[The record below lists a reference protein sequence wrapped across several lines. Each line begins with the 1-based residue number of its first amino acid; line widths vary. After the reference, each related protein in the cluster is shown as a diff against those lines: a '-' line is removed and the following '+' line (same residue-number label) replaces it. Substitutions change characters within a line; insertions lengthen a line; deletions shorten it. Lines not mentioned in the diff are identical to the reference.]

1 VQSDFEWNAITMNQ
15 NPPKDKQSLA
25 GLEIGDDDLYE
36 AMKEIPGYLDI
47 TPGDLKEV
55 YSHAYRHALD
65 RITNS
70 VRARDLM
77 TGAVYTVQRDTP
89 LRDVAGIL
97 DANEISGVPVI
108 DTDMRVIGIISEKDF
123 CSHMG
128 DRASK
133 SLMGVIAD
141 CIKNQS
147 CFAMTIRE
155 KKAEDIMTAPVV
167 TVGEDA
173 TLRQITTVLAESSIN
188 RVPVVDSRG
197 CLVGIISRADII
209 RVSF

>member
-1 VQSDFEWNAITMNQ
+1 MNR
-15 NPPKDKQSLA
+15 DKTKENRSLFRP
-25 GLEIGDDDLYE
+25 EISDDDIYE

-47 TPGDLKEV
+47 TPGDLKDV

-65 RITNS
+65 RIANS
-70 VRARDLM
+70 AKARDLM
-77 TGAVYTVQRDTP
+77 TRDVLTVKRDAS
-89 LRDVAGIL
+89 LRDVAVIL
-97 DANEISGVPVI
+97 ATYEISGIPVV
-108 DTDMRVIGIISEKDF
+108 DMDMRVIGIISEKDF

-128 DRASK
+128 DRTAK

-141 CIKNQS
+141 CINNQS

-155 KKAEDIMTAPVV
+155 KRAEDIMTTPAL
-167 TVGEDA
+167 TVAEDA
-173 TLRQITTVLAESSIN
+173 TLSQIKAVLAENKIN

-197 CLVGIISRADII
+197 CLVGIVSRADII

>member
-1 VQSDFEWNAITMNQ
+1 MSQ
-15 NPPKDKQSLA
+15 DKTKEKRSLFRP
-25 GLEIGDDDLYE
+25 EISDDDIYE

-47 TPGDLKEV
+47 TPGDLKDV

-65 RITNS
+65 RIANS

-77 TGAVYTVQRDTP
+77 TRDVLTVKRDAS
-89 LRDVAGIL
+89 LRDVAEIL
-97 DANEISGVPVI
+97 AANEISGIPVV

-128 DRASK
+128 DRTAK

-155 KKAEDIMTAPVV
+155 KRAEDIMTTPVL
-167 TVGEDA
+167 TVDEDA
-173 TLRQITTVLAESSIN
+173 TLRQINDCFGGEKHQSGS
-188 RVPVVDSRG
+188 G
-197 CLVGIISRADII
+197 C
-209 RVSF
+209 

>member
-1 VQSDFEWNAITMNQ
+1 MSQGEE
-15 NPPKDKQSLA
+15 KDKRSLFRP
-25 GLEIGDDDLYE
+25 EISDSDIYE

-65 RITNS
+65 RIAGS
-70 VRARDLM
+70 LRARDLM
-77 TGAVYTVQRDTP
+77 TRTVYTIRRDTP

-97 DANEISGVPVI
+97 ASNEISGVPVI
-108 DTDMRVIGIISEKDF
+108 DADMRVLGIISEKDF

-128 DRASK
+128 DRTAK
-133 SLMGVIAD
+133 SLMEVIAD
-141 CIKNQS
+141 CINNQC

-155 KKAEDIMTAPVV
+155 KNAEDIMTTPVI
-167 TVGEDA
+167 TVHEDA
-173 TLRQITTVLAESSIN
+173 TLRQITTVLAKNNIN
-188 RVPVVDSRG
+188 RVPVVDSQG
-197 CLVGIISRADII
+197 CLVGIVSRADIV

>member
-1 VQSDFEWNAITMNQ
+1 MSQ
-15 NPPKDKQSLA
+15 DKAKEKRSLFRP
-25 GLEIGDDDLYE
+25 EISDDDIYE

-47 TPGDLKEV
+47 TPGDLKDV

-65 RITNS
+65 RIANS
-70 VRARDLM
+70 VKARDLM
-77 TGAVYTVQRDTP
+77 TRDVLTVKRDAP

-97 DANEISGVPVI
+97 AAYEISGIPVV
-108 DTDMRVIGIISEKDF
+108 DVDMRVIGIISEKDF

-128 DRASK
+128 DRTAK

-141 CIKNQS
+141 CITNQS

-155 KKAEDIMTAPVV
+155 KRAEDIMTTPVL
-167 TVGEDA
+167 TVDEDA
-173 TLRQITTVLAESSIN
+173 TLRQIKAVLTENKIN
-188 RVPVVDSRG
+188 RVPVVDSQG

-209 RVSF
+209 RVTF